1 MQANLETHNSI
12 ERRSSR
18 QLRLVHLEHYALAV
32 LSVGIAL
39 GVSLL
44 LQHFHFRDP
53 AVPLL
58 LLAVAVSSWYGGTG
72 PAALAFLLC
81 VVGFY
86 WYFVEPVRTIYIYS
100 SEIPF
105 FIVFVGFAVLLSWFG
120 VVRRR
125 AERALRDKAEALR
138 TSEEHLAE
146 AQSVSHTG
154 SWYLDIA
161 HNRLSWSDEV
171 FRIFG
176 MQLGTP
182 LTYET
187 FLAAVYADDRA
198 FVNEAWNKAMRGA
211 PYDIEHRILVG
222 REVRWVRERAR
233 LEFGVDGTAT
243 KGIGTVQDI
252 TERKLADEAVREKAA
267 LLDLTHDTVF
277 VMDINGMIKYWNRGA
292 QERYGWAPE
301 QAVGRVVHDMLKT
314 VFPAPLEE
322 LKAEVIHTGRW
333 EGELVHTRKD
343 GTQLVVASR
352 WALQCDRGG
361 APVAIL
367 ETNNDISERKRAEE
381 DLRRLNR
388 ELRAISDCNQVL
400 LRATDEQSLVQQVC
414 RIVCEEAGYPMAF
427 VAYAENDDA
436 KTVRPVAWTGVEEG
450 HLVSAGLTWADTEHG
465 RGPTGTAIRSGKSCC
480 IQNCAT
486 DLRVAPWREGLA
498 PRGFRSMIAVP
509 LKDEDGNSFGCL
521 TIHSAEANA
530 FTPEEIRLVEELAGD
545 LAFGIVTLRSWAAR
559 ERAEQQ
565 VALLRFA
572 LDNVRE
578 VALLIDEWG
587 RFHYVNEEASR
598 VLGYTREELLGM
610 DAQDVDVDF
619 TAERWQDHWRDIK
632 GHPLLI
638 FESRHRARDGRV
650 FPVEVSSN
658 YFEYQGQVYNL
669 ALVRDI
675 TERKRAEESLRR
687 SQAYLAES
695 QRLTRTGSWAQD
707 AATRMTL
714 YWSEETYRIW
724 GFDPQAGLPTWEQI
738 IERIH
743 PQDLEKHKEATER
756 ALCENAD
763 LDFEYRIV
771 LPDGAVKDLHTLAHP
786 VLSPTGEIL
795 EVVGTTVEI
804 TERKR
809 AEQRLRQN
817 EAYLA
822 ESQRLSH
829 TGSWALDVATERY
842 AYVSQEC
849 LRIYGFD
856 SDESLPTR
864 EAVFQRIHPEDR
876 DRVERVFHNALREKI
891 DSTDELRIVLPD
903 GTVKNIQVIRHPLLN
918 RAGDVVELV
927 GTSIDITER
936 KRAEQELRERE
947 ALFRLAISS
956 VELGVYEWD
965 AASDT
970 SRWENERM
978 FEIFGRTRAEGPIS
992 LHKFRTEVMEPEDLP
1007 AFDRVH
1013 SEAMRSDRIFKP
1025 VCRIRRHNDG
1035 EQRWIEFCGRF
1046 EHAADGSVKRN
1057 IGVLAD
1063 ITERKRREE
1072 ALRQS
1077 EAYLAEAQRLSH
1089 TGSWAFEIASDKYS
1103 YISEEDS
1110 RIWGLDPQ
1118 EGSPNRETIFRRIIP
1133 EDRKR
1138 VQESFQR
1145 CVRKKV
1151 DTSDE
1156 YRIVLPD
1163 GTFKDVHTIR
1173 HPVLNSAGKVVR
1185 LVGTSVDITERKRAE
1200 EALRES
1206 ETRFRTFVDHAS
1218 DALFV
1223 YDLAQGTVVDVNRS
1237 ACGELGYTREELV
1250 GMDPMAFHLSSDRAE
1265 LESAVARA
1273 AAGEAV
1279 VGRHWHRRKDGS
1291 TFPVEVHTSLVLYR
1305 GRHFLLKVARDIT
1318 DRVRAEEQRE
1328 KLRQLEAE
1336 IAHLD
1341 RLTMLGELTASI
1353 AHEVNQPLSGV
1364 VSNGSACLRWLAG
1377 DAPNVEEARETARR
1391 IVRDGKRAAEV
1402 IARVRALIKKSA
1414 VLREKLNL
1422 NDTVREVL
1430 ALVGDEAKRNNVTI
1444 QTQFADDI
1452 FAVLGDRVQLQQ
1464 VLLNLVMNAVDAMK
1478 SICGRTRELV
1488 VTTRN
1493 IDSDQ
1498 VQVTVEDSG
1507 VGLDAALMTK
1517 IFEPFYTTKAGGMG
1531 MGLSICRSILNA
1543 HGGRL
1548 WATAKDGRP
1557 GTMFHFALPTH
1568 REEGSNGG

>member
-1 MQANLETHNSI
+1 
-12 ERRSSR
+12 
-18 QLRLVHLEHYALAV
+18 LRLKHFEHYTLAV
-32 LSVGIAL
+32 LSVAIAL
-39 GVSLL
+39 GASLL

-72 PAALAFLLC
+72 PAVLAFLLC
-81 VVGFY
+81 VAGFF
-86 WYFVEPVRTIYIYS
+86 WYFVEPVRTIYIYP

-120 VVRRR
+120 VIRRR
-125 AERALRDKAEALR
+125 AEKDLRDKAEALR
-138 TSEEHLAE
+138 ASEAHLAE

-182 LTYET
+182 LTYGT

-198 FVNEAWNKAMRGA
+198 SVDEAWNKAMQGA

-222 REVRWVRERAR
+222 REVRWVRERAQ

-277 VMDINGMIKYWNRGA
+277 VMDMEGVIKYWNRGA

-301 QAVGRVVHDMLKT
+301 QAVGRVVHGMLKT
-314 VFPAPLEE
+314 VFPTPLEE
-322 LKAEVIHTGRW
+322 VKAEVTHTGRW

-352 WALQCDRGG
+352 WALQCDRGA
-361 APVAIL
+361 APIAIL

-414 RIVCEEAGYPMAF
+414 RIVCEEAGYCMAF

-450 HLVSAGLTWADTEHG
+450 YLVSAALTWTDTEHG

-509 LKDEDGNSFGCL
+509 LKDEHGTSFGCL
-521 TIHSAEANA
+521 TVHSAEANA
-530 FTPEEIRLVEELAGD
+530 FTPEEIRLLEELAGD

-565 VALLRFA
+565 VALLSFA
-572 LDNVRE
+572 LDNVRD
-578 VALLIDEWG
+578 VALLIDKSG
-587 RFHYVNEEASR
+587 RFHYANEQASR
-598 VLGYTREELLGM
+598 ILGYTREELLGM
-610 DAQDVDVDF
+610 SVQNVDVDF
-619 TAERWQDHWRDIK
+619 TAERWRDHGRDIK
-632 GHPLLI
+632 GRPSLI

-650 FPVEVSSN
+650 FPVEISSN

-738 IERIH
+738 LERIH

-756 ALCENAD
+756 ALFENAE

-771 LPDGAVKDLHTLAHP
+771 LPDGTVKDLHTLAHR

-809 AEQRLRQN
+809 AEQ
-817 EAYLA
+817 
-822 ESQRLSH
+822 
-829 TGSWALDVATERY
+829 
-842 AYVSQEC
+842 
-849 LRIYGFD
+849 
-856 SDESLPTR
+856 
-864 EAVFQRIHPEDR
+864 
-876 DRVERVFHNALREKI
+876 
-891 DSTDELRIVLPD
+891 
-903 GTVKNIQVIRHPLLN
+903 
-918 RAGDVVELV
+918 
-927 GTSIDITER
+927 
-936 KRAEQELRERE
+936 ELRERE

-956 VELGVYEWD
+956 AELGVYEWD

-970 SRWENERM
+970 PRWENERM

-1089 TGSWAFEIASDKYS
+1089 TGSWALDIASDKYS
-1103 YISEEDS
+1103 YVSEEDA

-1118 EGSPNRETIFRRIIP
+1118 EGSPTRETIFRRIVP
-1133 EDRKR
+1133 EDRER

-1145 CVRKKV
+1145 CVCEKV

-1156 YRIVLPD
+1156 YKIVLPD
-1163 GTFKDVHTIR
+1163 GTLKDVHTIR
-1173 HPVLNSAGKVVR
+1173 HPVLNSAGEVVR

-1200 EALRES
+1200 ETLRES

-1223 YDLAQGTVVDVNRS
+1223 YDLEQGTVVDVNRL
-1237 ACGELGYTREELV
+1237 ACAELGYTQEELV

-1265 LESAVARA
+1265 LESAADRA

-1291 TFPVEVHTSLVLYR
+1291 SFPVEVHTSLVLYG
-1305 GRHFLLKVARDIT
+1305 GRHFLLKVARDIS

-1328 KLRQLEAE
+1328 KMRQLEAE

-1391 IVRDGKRAAEV
+1391 IIRDGKRAAEV

-1430 ALVGDEAKRNNVTI
+1430 DLIGDEAKRNNVTI

-1452 FAVLGDRVQLQQ
+1452 FTVLGDRVQLQQ
-1464 VLLNLVMNAVDAMK
+1464 VVLNLVLNAIDAMRN
-1478 SICGRTRELV
+1478 ICERTRELV

-1493 IDSDQ
+1493 TDSDH

-1548 WATAKDGRP
+1548 WATAKDTGS
-1557 GTMFHFALPTH
+1557 GTMFHFALPQH
-1568 REEGSNGG
+1568 REEGPNG